1 METAKPTEGNFFEQF
16 GLELTSGDV
25 EVGKTYPLF
34 GMVTRF
40 IDSEGSD
47 DVKVE
52 INHHI
57 VAKMFIND
65 PKKLELLKQ
74 RAFETGIFISTVVAK
89 EPTLEVEC
97 QTVIFGRPQAFH
109 A

>member
-1 METAKPTEGNFFEQF
+1 METTKAAEGNFFEQF
-16 GLELTSGDV
+16 GLELTAGEV

-34 GMVTRF
+34 GMVTKF
-40 IDSEGSD
+40 LDTTGTD

-65 PKKLELLKQ
+65 PKKVELLKQ

-97 QTVIFGRPQAFH
+97 QTVIFGRPQAYH